1 MGGLFSKPKTPD
13 PPDYAKANRAAILAD
28 IETLPTRKL
37 VEAAARLG
45 TTATYTDSKGNEKT
59 VDFTGFGDIDQT
71 RQQLEFMVE
80 SADTLAEAQISTQE
94 KFGERFITQRMK
106 ELELSDPMGT
116 KVRKMLGKEA
126 VKDLEAGYGLGDE
139 LRNQVEQN
147 VRGAQAARGN
157 ILGDA
162 AGQAEAFALGDAA
175 IRLRQQR
182 LANAA
187 SFLSGVTPVAQFG
200 AISGAQ
206 QGAAAFNP
214 MGIQQGIGLNP
225 NAGQMGAQ
233 FAMNSYQQQSQN
245 AIASA
250 QMNPWNTVLG
260 AVGGTAFSGLSGGV
274 GNMLTGGAGGFKG
287 GFGNA
292 LGGMQA

>member
-1 MGGLFSKPKTPD
+1 MGKPKPPP
-13 PPDYAKANRAAILAD
+13 PPDVAGATRAGYEAE
-28 IETLPTRKL
+28 IESLPVRKL
-37 VEAAARLG
+37 IESAATMG
-45 TTATYTDSKGNEKT
+45 TSVTYTDMNGNEKT

-71 RQQLEFMVE
+71 RQQLEFFAE

-94 KFGERFITQRMK
+94 KFGDRFIAQRIK
-106 ELELSDPMGT
+106 ELEQSDPLGT
-116 KVRKMLGKEA
+116 KVRKMLGEEA

-139 LRNQVEQN
+139 LKNQVEQN

-162 AGQAEAFALGDAA
+162 AGQAEAFALGDAG

-214 MGIQQGIGLNP
+214 MGIQQGAGINP
-225 NAGQMGAQ
+225 NAGAMGQQ

-245 AIASA
+245 AFNAA
-250 QMNPWNTVLG
+250 EMNPWNTVLG
-260 AVGGTAFSGLSGGV
+260 TVSGAV
-274 GNMLTGGAGGFKG
+274 TGGFMGGLGSLAKG
-287 GFGNA
+287 KGFGRGFGNA
-292 LGGMQA
+292 MGA

>member
-1 MGGLFSKPKTPD
+1 MSSPKTPP
-13 PPDYAKANRAAILAD
+13 PPDYAAANREGIEAD
-28 IETLPTRKL
+28 IETLPVRKL
-37 VEAAARLG
+37 IEAAARMG
-45 TTATYTDSKGNEKT
+45 TRATYTDPDGNEKT

-71 RQQLEFMVE
+71 RQQLEFLAE

-94 KFGERFITQRMK
+94 KFGERFIAQRMK
-106 ELELSDPMGT
+106 ELEQSDPLGT
-116 KVRKMLGKEA
+116 KVRKMLGEEA
-126 VKDLEAGYGLGDE
+126 IKDLEAGYGLGDE
-139 LRNQVEQN
+139 LRSQVQQS

-157 ILGDA
+157 ILGSA

-214 MGIQQGIGLNP
+214 MGIQQGIGINP
-225 NAGQMGAQ
+225 NAGAQSTQ

-245 AIASA
+245 AIAKA
-250 QMNPWNTVLG
+250 QNNPWNTVLG
-260 AVGGTAFSGLSGGV
+260 AVGGVAMTG
-274 GNMLTGGAGGFKG
+274 LTGG
-287 GFGNA
+287 
-292 LGGMQA
+292 LGGMMEGSKNSFVSGFGKAIVG

>member
-1 MGGLFSKPKTPD
+1 MSKPKPPK
-13 PPDYAKANRAAILAD
+13 PPDVAGATRAGYEAE
-28 IETLPTRKL
+28 IESLPVRKL
-37 VEAAARLG
+37 IESAATMG
-45 TTATYTDSKGNEKT
+45 TSVTYTDMNGNEKT

-71 RQQLEFMVE
+71 RQQLEFFAE

-94 KFGERFITQRMK
+94 KFGDRFIAQRIK
-106 ELELSDPMGT
+106 ELEQSDPLGT
-116 KVRKMLGKEA
+116 KVRKMLGEEA

-139 LRNQVEQN
+139 LKNQVEQN

-162 AGQAEAFALGDAA
+162 AGQAEAFALGDAG

-214 MGIQQGIGLNP
+214 MGIQKGAGINP
-225 NAGQMGAQ
+225 NAGAMGQQ

-245 AIASA
+245 AFNAA
-250 QMNPWNTVLG
+250 EMNPWNTVLG
-260 AVGGTAFSGLSGGV
+260 AAAGAA
-274 GNMLTGGAGGFKG
+274 TGGLMGGIGSLAKG
-287 GFGNA
+287 KGFGRGFGNA
-292 LGGMQA
+292 MGA

>member
-1 MGGLFSKPKTPD
+1 MSSPKTPP
-13 PPDYAKANRAAILAD
+13 PPDYAAANREGIEAD
-28 IETLPTRKL
+28 IETIPVRKL
-37 VEAAARLG
+37 IEAAARMG
-45 TTATYTDSKGNEKT
+45 TRATYTDPDGNEKT

-71 RQQLEFMVE
+71 RQQLEFLAE

-94 KFGERFITQRMK
+94 KFGERFIAQRMK
-106 ELELSDPMGT
+106 ELEQSDPLGT
-116 KVRKMLGKEA
+116 KVRKMLGEEA
-126 VKDLEAGYGLGDE
+126 IKDLEAGYGLGDE
-139 LRNQVEQN
+139 LRSQVQQS

-157 ILGDA
+157 ILGSA

-214 MGIQQGIGLNP
+214 MGIQQGIGINP
-225 NAGQMGAQ
+225 NAGAQSTQ

-245 AIASA
+245 AIAKA
-250 QMNPWNTVLG
+250 QNNPWNTVLG
-260 AVGGTAFSGLSGGV
+260 AVGGVAMTG
-274 GNMLTGGAGGFKG
+274 LTGG
-287 GFGNA
+287 
-292 LGGMQA
+292 LGGMMEGSKNSFVSGFGKAIVG

>member
-1 MGGLFSKPKTPD
+1 MSSPKTPP
-13 PPDYAKANRAAILAD
+13 PPDYAAANREGIEAD
-28 IETLPTRKL
+28 IETLPVRKL
-37 VEAAARLG
+37 IEAAARMG
-45 TTATYTDSKGNEKT
+45 TRATYTDPDGNEKT

-71 RQQLEFMVE
+71 RQQLEFLAE

-94 KFGERFITQRMK
+94 KFGERFIAQRMK
-106 ELELSDPMGT
+106 ELEQSDPLGT
-116 KVRKMLGKEA
+116 KVRKMLGEEA
-126 VKDLEAGYGLGDE
+126 IKDLEAGYGLGDE
-139 LRNQVEQN
+139 LRSQVEQS

-157 ILGDA
+157 ILGSA

-214 MGIQQGIGLNP
+214 MGIQQGIGINP
-225 NAGQMGAQ
+225 NAGQLGTQ

-245 AIASA
+245 AIAKA
-250 QMNPWNTVLG
+250 QNNPWNTVLG
-260 AVGGTAFSGLSGGV
+260 AVGGVAMSG
-274 GNMLTGGAGGFKG
+274 LTGG
-287 GFGNA
+287 
-292 LGGMQA
+292 LGGMMAGSGSSFISGFGKGIGGQA

>member
-1 MGGLFSKPKTPD
+1 MSSPKTPP
-13 PPDYAKANRAAILAD
+13 PPDYAAANREGIEAD
-28 IETLPTRKL
+28 IETLPVRKL
-37 VEAAARLG
+37 IEAAARMG
-45 TTATYTDSKGNEKT
+45 TKATYTDADGNEKT

-71 RQQLEFMVE
+71 RQQLEFMTE
-80 SADTLAEAQISTQE
+80 SADTIAEAQISTQE
-94 KFGERFITQRMK
+94 KFGERFVAQRMK
-106 ELELSDPMGT
+106 ELEQSDPLGT
-116 KVRKMLGKEA
+116 KVRKMLGEEA
-126 VKDLEAGYGLGDE
+126 IKDLEAGYGLGDE
-139 LRNQVEQN
+139 LRKQVEQS

-157 ILGDA
+157 LLGQA
-162 AGQAEAFALGDAA
+162 SGQAEAFALGDAA

-225 NAGQMGAQ
+225 NAGQMGTQ

-245 AIASA
+245 AIAKA
-250 QMNPWNTVLG
+250 QNNPWNTVLG
-260 AVGGTAFSGLSGGV
+260 AVGGVAMSG
-274 GNMLTGGAGGFKG
+274 LTGGLGSMMMNGGSGFVS
-287 GFGNA
+287 GFGSA
-292 LGGMQA
+292 IGGSKA

>member
-1 MGGLFSKPKTPD
+1 M
-13 PPDYAKANRAAILAD
+13 
-28 IETLPTRKL
+28 
-37 VEAAARLG
+37 G
-45 TTATYTDSKGNEKT
+45 TTATYTDADGNTKT
-59 VDFTGFGDIDQT
+59 VDFGGYGDIDQT
-71 RQQLEFMVE
+71 RQQLEFLAE

-106 ELELSDPMGT
+106 ELELSDPLGT
-116 KVRKMLGKEA
+116 KVRKMLGEEA
-126 VKDLEAGYGLGDE
+126 VKDLEAGYGLGSE
-139 LRNQVEQN
+139 LQSQVEQN

-162 AGQAEAFALGDAA
+162 AGQAEAFALGDAG

-214 MGIQQGIGLNP
+214 MGIQQGMGLNP
-225 NAGQMGAQ
+225 NAGQMGTQ

-245 AIASA
+245 AIAKA
-250 QMNPWNTVLG
+250 QNNPWNTVLG
-260 AVGGTAFSGLSGGV
+260 AVGGAVTSGV
-274 GNMLTGGAGGFKG
+274 MG
-287 GFGNA
+287 GFGNMMSTSSSDFMKGFGNA
-292 LGGMQA
+292 WGGGN

>member
-1 MGGLFSKPKTPD
+1 MSSPKTPP
-13 PPDYAKANRAAILAD
+13 PPDYAAANREGIEAD
-28 IETLPTRKL
+28 IETLPVRKL
-37 VEAAARLG
+37 IEAAARMG
-45 TTATYTDSKGNEKT
+45 TKATYTDPDGNEKT

-71 RQQLEFMVE
+71 RQQLEFLAE

-94 KFGERFITQRMK
+94 KFGERFIAQRMK
-106 ELELSDPMGT
+106 ELEQSDPLGT
-116 KVRKMLGKEA
+116 KVRKMLGEEA
-126 VKDLEAGYGLGDE
+126 IKDLEAGYGLGDE
-139 LRNQVEQN
+139 LRSQVEQS

-157 ILGDA
+157 ILGSA

-214 MGIQQGIGLNP
+214 MGIQQGIGINP
-225 NAGQMGAQ
+225 NAGAQSTQ

-245 AIASA
+245 AIAKA
-250 QMNPWNTVLG
+250 QNNPWNTVLG
-260 AVGGTAFSGLSGGV
+260 AVGGVAMAG
-274 GNMLTGGAGGFKG
+274 LTGGAGTALMGGQFLS
-287 GFGNA
+287 GFGA
-292 LGGMQA
+292 GIGGSKP

>member
-1 MGGLFSKPKTPD
+1 MSSPKTPD
-13 PPDYAKANRAAILAD
+13 PPDYAAANREAIEAD
-28 IETLPTRKL
+28 IETLPVRKL
-37 VEAAARLG
+37 IEAAARMG
-45 TTATYTDSKGNEKT
+45 TTATYTDADGNTKT
-59 VDFTGFGDIDQT
+59 VDFTGYGDIDQT
-71 RQQLEFMVE
+71 RDQLEFLAE

-106 ELELSDPMGT
+106 ELELSDPLGT
-116 KVRKMLGKEA
+116 KVRKMLGEEA

-139 LRNQVEQN
+139 LQSQVQQGL
-147 VRGAQAARGN
+147 RGAQAARGN

-225 NAGQMGAQ
+225 NAGQMGTQ

-245 AIASA
+245 AFNAYDR
-250 QMNPWNTVLG
+250 NPWNSIIG
-260 AVGGTAFSGLSGGV
+260 SAAGIGMAG
-274 GNMLTGGAGGFKG
+274 LTGGLGNVMGDSQNPFIS
-287 GFGNA
+287 GFGKA
-292 LGGMQA
+292 IGGGQLT

>member
-1 MGGLFSKPKTPD
+1 MSSPKTPP
-13 PPDYAKANRAAILAD
+13 PPDYAAANREAIEAD
-28 IETLPTRKL
+28 IETLPVRKL
-37 VEAAARLG
+37 IEAAARMG
-45 TTATYTDSKGNEKT
+45 TTATYTDADGNTKT
-59 VDFTGFGDIDQT
+59 VDFTGYGDIDQT
-71 RQQLEFMVE
+71 RDQLEFLAE

-106 ELELSDPMGT
+106 ELEMSDPLGT
-116 KVRKMLGKEA
+116 KVRKMLGEEA

-139 LRNQVEQN
+139 LQSQVEQS

-157 ILGDA
+157 ILGNA

-214 MGIQQGIGLNP
+214 MGIQQGMGLNP
-225 NAGQMGAQ
+225 NAGQLGTN

-245 AIASA
+245 AIAKA
-250 QMNPWNTVLG
+250 QNNPWNTVLG
-260 AVGGTAFSGLSGGV
+260 AVGGAVTSGVMGGF
-274 GNMLTGGAGGFKG
+274 GNMMSGSGSKFVQ

-292 LGGMQA
+292 LGGGGN

>member
-1 MGGLFSKPKTPD
+1 MSSPKTPP
-13 PPDYAKANRAAILAD
+13 PPDYAAANREGIEAD
-28 IETLPTRKL
+28 IETLPVRKL
-37 VEAAARLG
+37 IEAAARMG
-45 TTATYTDSKGNEKT
+45 TRATYTDPDGNEKT

-71 RQQLEFMVE
+71 RQQLEFLAE

-94 KFGERFITQRMK
+94 KFGERFIAQRMK
-106 ELELSDPMGT
+106 ELEQSDPLGT
-116 KVRKMLGKEA
+116 KVRKMLGEEA
-126 VKDLEAGYGLGDE
+126 IKDLEAGYGLGDE
-139 LRNQVEQN
+139 LRSQVQQS

-157 ILGDA
+157 ILGSA

-214 MGIQQGIGLNP
+214 MGIQQGIGINP
-225 NAGQMGAQ
+225 NAGQLGTQ

-245 AIASA
+245 AIAKA
-250 QMNPWNTVLG
+250 QNNPWNTVLG
-260 AVGGTAFSGLSGGV
+260 AVGGVAMTG
-274 GNMLTGGAGGFKG
+274 LTGG
-287 GFGNA
+287 
-292 LGGMQA
+292 LGGMMEGSKNPFVSGFGKAIVG